1 LTAETGDIAALRAE
15 RDALAAQVQGLEQ
28 ALVQAQE
35 RFDVFASTL
44 PGISWETWGRP
55 YEDTWNYVSPS
66 IEAITGHP
74 AELWQ
79 NRPGFCI
86 EVMHPEDRE
95 RVRRETAESYA
106 RGDLRG
112 VQEYRLHTRT
122 GALLHLHVRYTI
134 VRDERGEAIA
144 WQAFSLDVTA
154 QREAEAARDRMQ
166 DELIRGQAELL
177 SELSTPLMPISD
189 EIVAMPLIGRI
200 DGPRAARVIE
210 VLLQGVA
217 KTRARFAILDITGV
231 REVDVE
237 VGRAL
242 LRTAQATR
250 LLGVETIITG
260 VRPEVAQAFVG
271 LDERLDHVATL
282 ATLQTGVAYAMRRG
296 QLKAGGQAR

>member
-1 LTAETGDIAALRAE
+1 MTAETSDIAALRAE
-15 RDALAAQVQGLEQ
+15 RDQLAAQVRGLEV

-55 YEDTWNYVSPS
+55 YEDTWNYVSAS
-66 IEAITGHP
+66 VEAITGH
-74 AELWQ
+74 ASELWQ
-79 NRPGFCI
+79 NRPGFCL

-106 RGDLRG
+106 RGDLHG

-134 VRDERGEAIA
+134 LRDERGEAIA

-154 QREAEAARDRMQ
+154 QRAAEAARDRMQ

-189 EIVAMPLIGRI
+189 QIVAMPLIGRL
-200 DGPRAARVIE
+200 DGSRAARVIE
-210 VLLQGVA
+210 VLLHGVA

-231 REVDVE
+231 PEVDVE

-242 LRTAQATR
+242 LRAARATR

-260 VRPEVAQAFVG
+260 IRPEVAQAFVA

-296 QLKAGGQAR
+296 QAR